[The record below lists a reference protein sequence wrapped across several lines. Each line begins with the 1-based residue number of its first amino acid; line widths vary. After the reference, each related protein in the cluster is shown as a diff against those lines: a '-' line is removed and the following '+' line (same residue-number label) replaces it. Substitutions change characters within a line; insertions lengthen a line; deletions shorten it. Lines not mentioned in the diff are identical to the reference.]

1 MRFDVIV
8 GNPPFQD
15 TKDDGSRKA
24 ISMNLWSKFW
34 PLVLSLAKKKGIA
47 CLITPATWASPSSN
61 LKGEYK
67 YKGLSRLWDVF
78 NIYSSYANINDVEKH
93 FTTVRST
100 FGYVIVDKSGDDGLR
115 FSDGSPTNLGF
126 MPLSGHDQVF
136 KELSLNDNLNSMFE
150 VDTKN
155 HKGIRVSIPTTR
167 YLWPFHIEVLDEDNN
182 PVMGSKDIRNYV
194 YVYTP
199 DMDTAE
205 YVKDRLISCIDIMKH
220 HCRYSGFLSPGI
232 VKLIKYHT

>member
-1 MRFDVIV
+1 
-8 GNPPFQD
+8 
-15 TKDDGSRKA
+15 
-24 ISMNLWSKFW
+24 
-34 PLVLSLAKKKGIA
+34 
-47 CLITPATWASPSSN
+47 
-61 LKGEYK
+61 
-67 YKGLSRLWDVF
+67 
-78 NIYSSYANINDVEKH
+78 
-93 FTTVRST
+93 
-100 FGYVIVDKSGDDGLR
+100 
-115 FSDGSPTNLGF
+115 